1 MSSAICQNFVQNA
14 WKKELCSNCFK
25 SKDEHLKRA
34 AAKAVKAASTLILN
48 QPKNSIIRSNNKLSK
63 PKRNVNFTKELT
75 QVIGFGG
82 EDWSSDQGDDE
93 EEEPNDNNEADDE
106 CQSSEDDE
114 RELQRLTKANTDFN
128 ANSLNVSSETKKS
141 YAQLKLGKPQYDSDG
156 KKQSLVIS
164 VTPFGEE
171 KKSSLGLGKSHIPI
185 IAKTKD
191 SIIENKNNIV
201 LTSYTSK
208 STELKEEKS
217 LLEEITETLEKSKNP
232 IQIITRKKTQKDIVL
247 AIPEKKT
254 TTIEEPKLV
263 KNIIPERK
271 NGLSRNGVVKREEKP
286 VVYQSSAGKIEVSA
300 KKMIFSK
307 VKEDNTDE
315 SNTSS
320 SDDASIDGEKTGVS
334 AFSREQ
340 VGEPDG
346 KADSDNSNEA
356 PSLPLT
362 LPPALDTPVTSP
374 EKPKIPNKPSTILI
388 RKNPHQ
394 FIQPTQQEP
403 SNVLTSFMSEAKPTC
418 QLVKRDSNGS
428 DIALKSVGNF
438 FLNNNKRKA
447 PKPPNPTEDI
457 GIYTKNNLNGSLT
470 SDCPVV
476 REKEKR
482 ERASSC
488 SPKLRN
494 DGTDSTSICDDP
506 QGENSSIGSDTLDS
520 SIPAPAPR
528 RSLSLST
535 DSLANG
541 EVKKDKNRPRFSLK
555 KFLRISS
562 GKELPK
568 AQLDVYRSEQ
578 DLRPQPK
585 PRLEIVH
592 PLDLNGR
599 SVEVLNKDH
608 QQDNKVT
615 EIYLPRIQIVANP
628 ALTSINPV
636 NNKPSPPPRSNH
648 LLNEDAHKPVLPHP
662 PKSAE
667 ILTKQRQVQLNNI
680 KNNPNRPKTDS
691 VYANIG
697 EVRSAIAPNK
707 PQRTASMRDREN
719 QPPLLKSSS
728 NKENLYEYVIS
739 GNTTVGS
746 NRSSS
751 PEADSSTSSG
761 SSGGGSGGKSQLQVQ
776 LRAEGTGAE
785 YYKGSYAQQMPRSV
799 SLTYCGSETESEI
812 YAPYSYYGS
821 ESEIAEDENEWNN
834 STGRTHKLRSRKG
847 RSIVHRNLE
856 DNYGAV
862 VIANHEALAQVLENI
877 QHNNNTFIP
886 LHLRPLKSSPTLRF
900 TDFSL
905 STPTASPSTINVGR
919 YTFRTATYCN
929 QPVTLSIVSSAG
941 GGPARGGSGGTLLTT
956 SMLAA
961 TGLTMPTVVE
971 FSDVVPREEVVVFGE
986 DAGEDLLKEVDV
998 EKESMVQA
1006 TIAVLPLLQLT
1017 TMQSYGV
1024 QQQSKPIPSNQ
1035 PTINNNVGRLDDISK
1050 DAVFVLLQLVNA
1062 LKTLQAQGIEELPLS
1077 LDTFVLAKDA
1087 DRDVYYRL
1095 YVLQG
1100 SSSDEPS
1107 NASTTSG
1114 SLCSCAAS
1122 ALSLLRPAAG
1132 RLYPLLHRL
1141 LDAERAVCLTQV
1153 RSVLEFSLWGPSDV
1167 TLGNSV
1173 RERELALQR
1182 WLDLQRATVLH
1193 GLVCTKVQLTVYEE
1207 CHLLFLVRSNA
1218 KMLCDASLL
1227 LDSVTAAQQTKA

>member
-34 AAKAVKAASTLILN
+34 AAKSIKPSFATLTP
-48 QPKNSIIRSNNKLSK
+48 PKNSIIRTINKKAK

-75 QVIGFGG
+75 HVIGYGG
-82 EDWSSDQGDDE
+82 EDWHSDPGEDDDDE
-93 EEEPNDNNEADDE
+93 EEANDNNEADDE

-141 YAQLKLGKPQYDSDG
+141 YAQLKLGKPQYDAEG

-171 KKSSLGLGKSHIPI
+171 KKSSLGLNKSHIPI
-185 IAKTKD
+185 IAKAKD
-191 SIIENKNNIV
+191 PIIENKNNIV

-247 AIPEKKT
+247 AIPEKT
-254 TTIEEPKLV
+254 QIDEPKLV
-263 KNIIPERK
+263 TKNAIPAERK
-271 NGLSRNGVVKREEKP
+271 NGLSRNVVIKREEKP
-286 VVYQSSAGKIEVSA
+286 IVYQSSMGKIELSA
-300 KKMIFSK
+300 KKTIYSK
-307 VKEDNTDE
+307 AAKEDNTDDS

-320 SDDASIDGEKTGVS
+320 SDDASIDGEKT

-362 LPPALDTPVTSP
+362 SPPALDTPTVVTTPS
-374 EKPKIPNKPSTILI
+374 EKPKVPTKPSTIMI

-394 FIQPTQQEP
+394 FIQQET
-403 SNVLTSFMSEAKPTC
+403 NVLTSFMSEAKPTC

-428 DIALKSVGNF
+428 ADIVLKSTGVSNF

-447 PKPPNPTEDI
+447 PKPPSEDI
-457 GIYTKNNLNGSLT
+457 GIYTKNSINAGIP

-494 DGTDSTSICDDP
+494 DGTDSVSVCDDP
-506 QGENSSIGSDTLDS
+506 QGCENSSIGSDSLDS

-541 EVKKDKNRPRFSLK
+541 EAKKDKNRPRFSLK

-592 PLDLNGR
+592 PLDLSGR
-599 SVEVLNKDH
+599 SVQVLNKDH

-615 EIYLPRIQIVANP
+615 EIYLPRVQIVANP
-628 ALTSINPV
+628 ASL
-636 NNKPSPPPRSNH
+636 KPSPPPRGSH

-667 ILTKQRQVQLNNI
+667 ILTKQRQVHLNNI
-680 KNNPNRPKTDS
+680 KNNRPKTADS

-707 PQRTASMRDREN
+707 PQRTASMRE
-719 QPPLLKSSS
+719 QP
-728 NKENLYEYVIS
+728 NVTGKENVYEYV
-739 GNTTVGS
+739 TTIGS

-751 PEADSSTSSG
+751 PEADSSTTSSSG
-761 SSGGGSGGKSQLQVQ
+761 SSGKLQVQ
-776 LRAEGTGAE
+776 LRPEGVAAE
-785 YYKGSYAQQMPRSV
+785 YYAKGNYAQQMPRAV

-821 ESEIAEDENEWNN
+821 ESEIAEDENDWNN

-886 LHLRPLKSSPTLRF
+886 PHLRPLKSSPTLRF
-900 TDFSL
+900 TDFTL
-905 STPTASPSTINVGR
+905 TPNTSMNQTTVVVGR
-919 YTFRTATYCN
+919 YTFRPATYCN
-929 QPVTLSIVSSAG
+929 QPVTLSMLCSAG
-941 GGPARGGSGGTLLTT
+941 GGPARGGTGGALLTT
-956 SMLAA
+956 SMLVNAGIA
-961 TGLTMPTVVE
+961 MPAVVE
-971 FSDVVPREEVVVFGE
+971 FSDVVPREELVCNKE
-986 DAGEDLLKEVDV
+986 DDG
-998 EKESMVQA
+998 EKEIMVQA
-1006 TIAVLPLLQLT
+1006 TIAVLPLLHLT
-1017 TMQSYGV
+1017 TLQLYGA
-1024 QQQSKPIPSNQ
+1024 QIKPPSS
-1035 PTINNNVGRLDDISK
+1035 TNNVVAAVGRLDDICK

-1100 SSSDEPS
+1100 SSADEPS
-1107 NASTTSG
+1107 SATMITAATSG

-1122 ALSLLRPAAG
+1122 ALCLLRPAAG

-1227 LDSVTAAQQTKA
+1227 LDSVTAATHSQTKA